1 MLPHLRNSADSGPE
15 MISFVVESE
24 KTKEEE
30 GTAAA
35 RFYHELLAGCA
46 DPSLTPVA
54 VQKPQKTFIRKCK
67 QFS

>member
-15 MISFVVESE
+15 MISKAE
-24 KTKEEE
+24 KAKEEA

-54 VQKPQKTFIRKCK
+54 VQKPQKTFIRKFK